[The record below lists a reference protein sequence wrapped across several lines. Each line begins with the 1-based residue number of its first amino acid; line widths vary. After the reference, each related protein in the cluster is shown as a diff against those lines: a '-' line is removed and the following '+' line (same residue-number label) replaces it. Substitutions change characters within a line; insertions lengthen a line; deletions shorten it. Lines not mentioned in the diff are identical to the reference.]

1 MKPLLVMLAGPNG
14 AGKSTFY
21 EAFLSHLDLPFLNP
35 DVFAGITG
43 LGPYE
48 AAEQVSAL
56 REAMVSSGAGFISE
70 TVLSDPQGAKVEFLA
85 SAARRGF
92 DIQLIYIGLESAA
105 LSRARVKRRVEAGG
119 HDVPR
124 DKLRNRFPRTLK
136 NLGRTISVLPRVTI
150 YDNSTFGHPFLF
162 VAEFR
167 EQKLA
172 QRRDGKIPPWARR
185 FVR

>member
-1 MKPLLVMLAGPNG
+1 MSLDKYRVQRESA
-14 AGKSTFY
+14 AEQW
-21 EAFLSHLDLPFLNP
+21 EAFLHESFINVADPSRRLKLFKEFVL
-35 DVFAGITG
+35 VF
-43 LGPYE
+43 
-48 AAEQVSAL
+48 
-56 REAMVSSGAGFISE
+56 
-70 TVLSDPQGAKVEFLA
+70 
-85 SAARRGF
+85 
-92 DIQLIYIGLESAA
+92 
-105 LSRARVKRRVEAGG
+105 VEAGG